1 MRTKLNRRSVL
12 RAGALSILIVGVT
25 GIGLFGCTPSGS
37 RATAVY
43 LLVDT
48 SGTYT
53 KELAKAQG
61 IVNYLLGT
69 LNSGDSLGVAR
80 IDSGSFT
87 EKNIINKVTF
97 DSRPSFANDQKRA
110 FKRAIDEYVASV
122 TKGSDHT
129 DITGGVL
136 QATQYLNE
144 TGAKKKYILI
154 FSDLEEDLK
163 EGQIR
168 DFPLELMG
176 TQVIAVNVTK
186 LRTDN
191 IDPRD
196 YLNRVEQ
203 WKKRVIDG
211 GGEWRVVNDLDN
223 LDKLLSG

>member
-1 MRTKLNRRSVL
+1 MAIA
-12 RAGALSILIVGVT
+12 AGLLS
-25 GIGLFGCTPSGS
+25 CSAPAS

-61 IVNYLLGT
+61 IVNYLLAT
-69 LNSGDSLGVAR
+69 LNTGDSLGVAR

-97 DSRPSFANDQKRA
+97 DARPSFANDQKRA
-110 FKRAIDEYVASV
+110 FKRAIDDYVASV

-129 DITGGVL
+129 DITGGIL

-144 TGAKKKYILI
+144 TGAKKKYILV

-163 EGQIR
+163 EGQVR

-176 TQVIAVNVTK
+176 IQIVAVNVTK
-186 LRTDN
+186 LRSDN

-203 WKKRVIDG
+203 WKKRVSDG
-211 GGEWRVVNDLDN
+211 GGQWRVVNDLDN